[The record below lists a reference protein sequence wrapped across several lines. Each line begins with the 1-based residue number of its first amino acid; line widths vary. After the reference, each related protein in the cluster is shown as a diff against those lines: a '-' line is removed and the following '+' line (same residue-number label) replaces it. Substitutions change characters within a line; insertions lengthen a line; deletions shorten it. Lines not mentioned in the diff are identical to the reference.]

1 MESQTKEAEV
11 HKMRLAVA
19 AALALVAS
27 LAVALPASAQTQQ
40 QGLVNVNLED
50 IDIGVPISV
59 AANICDLDV
68 NVLADIRQAGDTAC
82 VADAES
88 GAVFGP
94 NRGGNARQEGLVN
107 VNVSDVVVKV
117 PVSVAANICDV
128 SANVLAQMREHG
140 RATCDAVADSD
151 A

>member
-1 MESQTKEAEV
+1 MHRIRVLLVTAI
-11 HKMRLAVA
+11 
-19 AALALVAS
+19 ALVAS
-27 LAVALPASAQTQQ
+27 AIVVAPASAQTDQE
-40 QGLVNVNLED
+40 GLVNVNLEG

-68 NVLADIRQAGDTAC
+68 NVLAEAAQLGQTAC

-88 GAVFGP
+88 DAVFGP
-94 NRGGNARQEGLVN
+94 GSGGNTRQDGLVN
-107 VNVSDVVVKV
+107 VNVSDVTVLV

-128 SANVLAQMREHG
+128 AVNVLARQGEAGNR
-140 RATCDAVADSD
+140 TCTAVADSQ

>member
-1 MESQTKEAEV
+1 M
-11 HKMRLAVA
+11 HRMRLLMVTVIV
-19 AALALVAS
+19 LVAS
-27 LAVALPASAQTQQ
+27 AVAVAPASAQTRQE
-40 QGLVNVNLED
+40 GLVNVNLEN

-68 NVLADIRQAGDTAC
+68 NVLADARQLGQTAC

-94 NRGGNARQEGLVN
+94 DRGGSSPRQNGLVN

-128 SANVLAQMREHG
+128 AVNVLSQQREAG
-140 RATCDAVADSD
+140 RVTCDAVAQSE

>member
-1 MESQTKEAEV
+1 M
-11 HKMRLAVA
+11 HRMRLFMV

-27 LAVALPASAQTQQ
+27 MALAVPASAQTQQ
-40 QGLVNVNLED
+40 NGLVNVNLEN
-50 IDIGVPISV
+50 IDIGVPIAV

-68 NVLADIRQAGDTAC
+68 NVLADVRQEGGTAC

-94 NRGGNARQEGLVN
+94 NQGGNARQEGLVN

-128 SANVLAQMREHG
+128 SVNVLSEMRERG
-140 RATCDAVADSD
+140 RTTCNAVADSD